1 MHTKALAP
9 LVLGL
14 ALLIVGCDTGPDQI
28 SVLETP
34 GPSPTF
40 NALWTMDPG
49 ARDVAERVV
58 QFAGGAEAIDNIRT
72 LEVRFEGESDGEP
85 IVFHLAWSWS
95 GSAWYGM
102 RLGPES
108 GRMGTQ
114 GNKYWR
120 TTDGEG
126 AELYEIDPDVQFGWN
141 EMANQVIDFA
151 SFPIGVINP
160 TNSHRRDIIPLRSG
174 GMGEF
179 KGQRAAVLVRGD
191 DSDLDMLGTLC
202 VDPDTG
208 RPLGSMSGL
217 PSEPLY
223 IAFSDWRE
231 VDGGRGLKMFHRVLV
246 DGFWLGDEVF
256 DLRATFVRVNKLKES
271 DFAPPADAVLQEDK
285 ARREE
290 L

>member
-1 MHTKALAP
+1 MYTKTLAP

-14 ALLIVGCDTGPDQI
+14 ALLIVGCDTGPERHG
-28 SVLETP
+28 VLETP
-34 GPSPTF
+34 GPSPTL
-40 NALWTMDPG
+40 NALWTMDPD
-49 ARDVAERVV
+49 ARAVAERVV

-85 IVFHLAWSWS
+85 IVFHLAWSRS
-95 GSAWYGM
+95 GAAWYDM
-102 RLGPES
+102 RLGPDS

-120 TTDGEG
+120 TTEAEE

-141 EMANQVIDFA
+141 EMATQVIDFA

-160 TNSHRRDIIPLRSG
+160 TNSHRHDIIPLRSG

-179 KGQRAAVLVRGD
+179 KGQRAAVLVLGD
-191 DSDLDMLGTLC
+191 DSDLDMLGTLY

-208 RPLGSMSGL
+208 RPLGSTSGL

-231 VDGGRGLKMFHRVLV
+231 VEGGRGLKMFHRVLV

-256 DLRATFVRVNKLKES
+256 DLRATVARVNTLEVA
-271 DFAPPADAVLQEDK
+271 DFAPPADVVLQVDK